1 MTTIINGSSPSITF
15 SDGSAQTSATRPFLN
30 RIINGAMV
38 IDQRNAGASVAIS
51 TTIYCPDRYQIR
63 LVAGSGH
70 TAQQVTTAPTGFNN
84 SLKITVGT
92 GASPTATQNGFIYQG
107 IEGYNMA
114 DLGWG
119 TANAKTIT
127 VSFWVNSSV
136 TGTYGFVLANN
147 AGNRAYV
154 TSYTINSANTWEY
167 KTITIAGDTSGT
179 WETTNNLGI
188 QVIFDI
194 GQGSTRS
201 YSASTSWQAND
212 ALGLSGGTKLVA
224 TSGATFYIT
233 GVQLEVGS
241 TATSFDYRPYGTE
254 LALCQ
259 RYCNVYGE
267 NAYSVFGTWGWA
279 FSSTGFASI
288 TPFPVEMRA
297 VPTVSYTGNTRGV
310 NGTDSIAITSAVFN
324 TSNSNKKIAVVEPSV
339 ASGLTVNR
347 GYTWSANNDATARV
361 TFSAEL

>member
-1 MTTIINGSSPSITF
+1 MAYGSISVDQINNTTGYSLGAGNASIMK
-15 SDGSAQTSATRPFLN
+15 N

-92 GASPTATQNGFIYQG
+92 GASPTAGQNGFIYQA

-119 TANAKTIT
+119 TANAKTVTI
-127 VSFWVNSSV
+127 SFWVNSSV

-179 WETTNNLGI
+179 WETTNNCGI
-188 QVIFDI
+188 QVTFDI
-194 GQGSTRS
+194 GQGSNRS

-241 TATSFDYRPYGTE
+241 SATGFEYVNYQTSLANCQRYLPAFTATSP
-254 LALCQ
+254 APLCS
-259 RYCNVYGE
+259 
-267 NAYSVFGTWGWA
+267 AYTT
-279 FSSTGFASI
+279 SSTNARGTFI
-288 TPFPVEMRA
+288 FPVTVRS
-297 VPTVSYTGNTRGV
+297 VPTGIVASSA
-310 NGTDSIAITSAVFN
+310 GTFGYSSGSGFTASAVTLNNNGSTNACWIDFAISGASAS
-324 TSNSNKKIAVVEPSV
+324 TGGSIYS
-339 ASGLTVNR
+339 ASGT
-347 GYTWSANNDATARV
+347 ATIYF
-361 TFSAEL
+361 TGCEL